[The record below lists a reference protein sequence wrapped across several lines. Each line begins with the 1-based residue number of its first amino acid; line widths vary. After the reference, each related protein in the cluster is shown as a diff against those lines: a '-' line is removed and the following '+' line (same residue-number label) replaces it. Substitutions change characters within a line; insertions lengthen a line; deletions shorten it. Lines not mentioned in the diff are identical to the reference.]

1 MRNSILADI
10 SPLRESAQFRRLYFG
25 DFASSLGRQLTLV
38 AAPVQVYRLTQ
49 STLLVGLLG
58 LAQFPALLVGSTV
71 GGMLSDAWDRR
82 RVLIA
87 SQCALALISAGLAL
101 NASGDHQV
109 VGFVFVLTVLQ
120 AFFFAIDAPARI
132 SVVPRLVSTA
142 LVPAAYALQI
152 LRSQLAKAIG
162 PIVAGI
168 IIAYWSLDAAYW
180 IDTGTFIIAI
190 VALISMKP
198 IPATWG
204 GTPLGLRSIVEGL
217 RYLKRKKAIQGALL
231 IDINATVFGL
241 PRALFPEMGL
251 SMFGGSEAAVGLLF
265 AAPGFGALIAA
276 ATSGWVGRVS
286 KAGKATTISVFVWGI
301 AIAAF
306 GFSGTLPLALIFLAI
321 AGGADAISSVF
332 RATIVQLTTPDNL
345 RGRLSGLKIAA
356 VAGGP
361 RLGDAEAGLVSRGVG
376 PSVAAWSGGLAS
388 AVGALAI
395 ARWFPAFYNW
405 VQPDE
410 DDVVEE
416 KEQGTK
422 APQVHDE
429 LR

>member
-1 MRNSILADI
+1 MRNSILVDI
-10 SPLRESAQFRRLYFG
+10 SPLRESAQFRRFYFG
-25 DFASSLGRQLTLV
+25 DLASSLGRQLTLV
-38 AAPVQVYRLTQ
+38 AAPIQVYRLTQ

-71 GGMLSDAWDRR
+71 GGTLSDAWDRR
-82 RVLIA
+82 RVLIGA
-87 SQCALALISAGLAL
+87 QCVLALISVGLAL
-101 NASGDHQV
+101 NAGDHQS
-109 VGFVFVLTVLQ
+109 VGLVFVLTVLQ
-120 AFFFAIDAPARI
+120 AFFFAIDAPART
-132 SVVPRLVSTA
+132 SAVPRLVGTA
-142 LVPAAYALQI
+142 LIPAAYALQI

-162 PIVAGI
+162 PILAGL
-168 IIAYWSLDAAYW
+168 IIAFWSLDAAYW
-180 IDTGTFIIAI
+180 IDSATFTIAI
-190 VALISMKP
+190 MALISMNP
-198 IPATWG
+198 IPAAAG
-204 GTPLGLRSIVEGL
+204 GTPPGLRSVVEGL
-217 RYLKRKKAIQGALL
+217 QYLKRKKAIQGAFLVDL
-231 IDINATVFGL
+231 NATIFGV

-251 SMFGGSEAAVGLLF
+251 SVFGGSEAAVGLLF

-286 KAGKATTISVFVWGI
+286 KAGKATTISVFMWGI

-306 GFSGTLPLALIFLAI
+306 GFSNSLPLALIFLAI

-332 RATIVQLTTPDNL
+332 RATIVQLSTPDHL

-376 PSVAAWSGGLAS
+376 PSAAAWSGGLAS
-388 AVGALAI
+388 AAGALAI

-405 VQPDE
+405 VQPAEGELADEDE
-410 DDVVEE
+410 DD
-416 KEQGTK
+416 TP
-422 APQVHDE
+422 AANLRDE